1 LENTSGFICKILLK
15 IFERRFLIANSVV
28 QTKLNRH
35 TMMCNMECSS
45 NPYVDPVVIPI
56 ELDERFF
63 ISEVPEMLGLLYL

>member
-1 LENTSGFICKILLK
+1 
-15 IFERRFLIANSVV
+15 
-28 QTKLNRH
+28 
-35 TMMCNMECSS
+35 MECSS